1 MRLNEEQV
9 TREHCGSSVMLL
21 RLFCEGCPAKVKNE
35 LMKGVRLRLGLL
47 FLFLLFLH
55 GFLIEKLEKML
66 ILTISLELTVE
77 ILSLIRVAG
86 LMERGTTTY

>member
-1 MRLNEEQV
+1 M
-9 TREHCGSSVMLL
+9 TREHCRSNVMLL

-66 ILTISLELTVE
+66 ILRKSLVLTLE
-77 ILSLIRVAG
+77 ILSLMRVAG

>member
-1 MRLNEEQV
+1 MNEEQG
-9 TREHCGSSVMLL
+9 TREHCRTTVMLL

-47 FLFLLFLH
+47 FLFLLFFH
-55 GFLIEKLEKML
+55 GFLIEKLEKTL
-66 ILTISLELTVE
+66 ILTKSLVLTVE

-86 LMERGTTTY
+86 IIERGTLTY